1 MSDEKPNG
9 RKLSRRDLFRV
20 TGAAGAGL
28 GDWPGPRGRRPH
40 GARPHRRRA
49 GPRRGRPK
57 IPDRGLPRRSPGRH
71 SDRPAGA
78 PALRGPGPRYG
89 RSIRGARPPTG
100 VTEAAA
106 RLTLGETAGEE
117 NSSQFL
123 PPDDTGEAFGLSPAR
138 LTLTFGFGPSFFEKD
153 GEDRFGLASR
163 RPEALAPLPLLTG
176 ACSTRGVRTGTC
188 ASRLARTTLR
198 WRSTRCGTSSGSRAG
213 WPSCAGA
220 SSGSGGRRARARRSR
235 PRATSWTSW
244 ESRTAP
250 TT

>member
-100 VTEAAA
+100 VTGAAA

-123 PPDDTGEAFGLSPAR
+123 PPDDT
-138 LTLTFGFGPSFFEKD
+138 
-153 GEDRFGLASR
+153 DRFGLASR

-220 SSGSGGRRARARRSR
+220 SSRSGGRRARARRSR